1 MKAFDSINQK
11 IDALFLKIGIITR
24 QKPPGAF
31 ETDMPIF
38 IQEFLITYGAGITL
52 ERALSLTLSTQC
64 KDIELLSEL
73 SEACTTIESLNRFAI
88 KQDNKE
94 IWRFVRLINQFH
106 LTGAISTVNAL
117 EKFHDELWNHRL
129 VKARKKSEQVSL
141 QLTFLLMLSLIS
153 VIIVVLAPIMMILN

>member
-1 MKAFDSINQK
+1 MKLFDALNYK
-11 IDALFLKIGIITR
+11 IDSHLQRMGILAKHKSIGS
-24 QKPPGAF
+24 F
-31 ETDMPIF
+31 EADMPVF

-64 KDIELLSEL
+64 KDLDLLSEI
-73 SEACTTIESLNRFAI
+73 SEGCTTLESLNQYAI

-94 IWRFVRLINQFH
+94 IWRFVRLLNQFH
-106 LTGAISTVNAL
+106 ITGATSTVSAL
-117 EKFHDELWNHRL
+117 EKFHDELWNQRL